1 MARAPISAW
10 DEVMKN
16 PFNTATR
23 GILAQAIALS
33 LAVSALPVAWS
44 QTGSPTL
51 RAGEPTTLMV
61 EVSGI
66 RDGTDFTRAM
76 GYLQTLAV
84 VKGLRVVRAEAD
96 ALTLELDLAV
106 GVEGFD
112 RFVAAGSV
120 LARDPV
126 VADGV
131 PTYRL
136 LP

>member
-51 RAGEPTTLMV
+51 RAGEPITLNFANAEIESVARTMATLTGRNLV
-61 EVSGI
+61 VDPRVKGQMNLSTDRPVSGA
-66 RDGTDFTRAM
+66 RRRSGGGGR
-76 GYLQTLAV
+76 
-84 VKGLRVVRAEAD
+84 RP
-96 ALTLELDLAV
+96 V
-106 GVEGFD
+106 GPRRRRSPRWCG
-112 RFVAAGSV
+112 
-120 LARDPV
+120 
-126 VADGV
+126 
-131 PTYRL
+131 
-136 LP
+136 